1 MPNKRRRPPPC
12 VGTTAGLVGQAA
24 SRWSLRTRNDGLP
37 KRAAM
42 GRDKG
47 GPYGR
52 EVSGSPPVPARSA
65 PPTTAQDLTWVSF
78 AAAQIFLSSA
88 SVPYGRSRR
97 VLVDAQRKSWELN
110 LPRPTEARPA
120 CEGHFGTNPDLVL
133 LMAHAGDVTPAIS
146 SAPR

>member
-1 MPNKRRRPPPC
+1 
-12 VGTTAGLVGQAA
+12 
-24 SRWSLRTRNDGLP
+24 
-37 KRAAM
+37 M

-52 EVSGSPPVPARSA
+52 EVSGSPPVPARSP

-88 SVPYGRSRR
+88 FPM
-97 VLVDAQRKSWELN
+97 A
-110 LPRPTEARPA
+110 EAAR

-133 LMAHAGDVTPAIS
+133 LAHARDVTHGHQQRTTLMEASTPPS
-146 SAPR
+146 DGTL